1 MATGVL
7 PVVTDAIQKGRRGLV
22 HLLSKCCSRGS
33 WSCAHIHP
41 PARCIHTY
49 RTVSAAT
56 ATATAAAPRPPLHS
70 PLPTAHRCSTHRRR
84 LHPAPQCPL
93 LYVRRRPVAARRSTV
108 QPAADVLDAIALTKP
123 DVLLHHHHHHH
134 RPRSQL
140 PPILPATAAALHPTM
155 PLHAA
160 RPIVRVEHGSMHT
173 IETRNAENLFGLWS
187 GMSPMHWR
195 SPPQH

>member
-1 MATGVL
+1 M
-7 PVVTDAIQKGRRGLV
+7 PSRRGAAV
-22 HLLSKCCSRGS
+22 
-33 WSCAHIHP
+33 WSIYYPSAAP
-41 PARCIHTY
+41 VGPGPAPIYTRPHAAYIHTVLY
-49 RTVSAAT
+49 LLPLP
-56 ATATAAAPRPPLHS
+56 TAAAPRPPLHS
-70 PLPTAHRCSTHRRR
+70 PLPTSHRCSTHRRR

-123 DVLLHHHHHHH
+123 DVLLHHHHHH

-187 GMSPMHWR
+187 GTSPTHWR